1 MTITKTS
8 NFNEDDVRDLRLAF
22 DPDGTL
28 ESDLREIWTVIK
40 DGVDED
46 VRRFW
51 RPFAG
56 DATPYHLGQDRID
69 DLVRRDID
77 YTELKFTGGLSQKLV
92 GKMVRRGRASSMDRA
107 TEIAFSAGLLRSYHA
122 RHARLSAALTGDP
135 ATLSRLTHSLYTL
148 YALETSVLLNGASLQ
163 RADQELADSAEH
175 RSKLEAIDRSQCWLE
190 MTIDGTIVTANRNLL
205 SLMGYTMTEVAGRH
219 HSMLCSPEDR
229 ASQDYLDL
237 WANLRAGRFVQREY
251 RRRTKGGAYVHLQ
264 ATYNPIFDQHGSVV
278 KIVKWA
284 TDVTAMRQAEQTES
298 ARAQQFH
305 QEAETRRKAH
315 EDTLSKLAE
324 IVDDI
329 GAVTRQTSML
339 ALNASIEAARAG
351 ERGKSFAVV
360 ANEVK
365 LLSSRIRDATATA
378 ANVLTYGQQSIR
390 L

>member
-8 NFNEDDVRDLRLAF
+8 NFNEDDIRDLLLAF

-28 ESDLREIWTVIK
+28 ESDLREIWAVIE

-46 VRRFW
+46 LRRFW
-51 RPFAG
+51 EPFAG
-56 DATPYHLGQDRID
+56 DATPYHLTQDRID
-69 DLVRRDID
+69 ELVRRDID
-77 YTELKFTGGLSQKLV
+77 YTKLKFTGGLTQKLI
-92 GKMVRRGRASSMDRA
+92 GKMIRRGRASSIDRA

-122 RHARLSAALTGDP
+122 RHARLSAALTDDP
-135 ATLSRLTHSLYTL
+135 VTLTRLTHSLYAL

-163 RADQELADSAEH
+163 RADKELADSAEH
-175 RSKLEAIDRSQCWLE
+175 RSTLAAIDRSQCWLE
-190 MTIDGTIVTANRNLL
+190 MTIDGTIVTANRNFL
-205 SLMGYTMTEVAGRH
+205 SVMGYTMTELAGRH
-219 HSMLCSPEDR
+219 HSILCSPEDR
-229 ASQDYLDL
+229 DSQEYVNFWAS
-237 WANLRAGRFVQREY
+237 LRAGLFAQREY
-251 RRRTKGGAYVHLQ
+251 RRRTKAGADVHLQ
-264 ATYNPIFDQHGSVV
+264 ATYNPILDQDGAVV
-278 KIVKWA
+278 KVVKWA
-284 TDVTAMRQAEQTES
+284 TDVTAMRVAEQTES
-298 ARAQQFH
+298 ARARRFRE
-305 QEAETRRKAH
+305 EAETRRKAH

-378 ANVLTYGQQSIR
+378 ANVLTYGQRSIR
-390 L
+390 G

>member
-8 NFNEDDVRDLRLAF
+8 NFNEDDIRDLRSAF

-28 ESDLREIWTVIK
+28 ESDLREIWAVIK

-46 VRRFW
+46 LRRFW
-51 RPFAG
+51 QPFAG
-56 DATPYHLGQDRID
+56 EATPYLLAQDQID
-69 DLVRRDID
+69 DLIRRDIV
-77 YTELKFTGGLSQKLV
+77 YTTLKFTGGLTQKLI
-92 GKMVRRGRASSMDRA
+92 GKMIRRGRASSIDRA

-122 RHARLSAALTGDP
+122 RQTRLSTMLADNP
-135 ATLSRLTHSLYTL
+135 ATLTRLTHSLYTL

-163 RADQELADSAEH
+163 RADKELADSAEH
-175 RSKLEAIDRSQCWLE
+175 RSTLDAIDRSQCWLE
-190 MTIDGTIVTANRNLL
+190 MTTDGTIVTANRNFL
-205 SLMGYTMTEVAGRH
+205 SVMGYTMAELAGRH
-219 HSMLCSPEDR
+219 HSILCSPDDR
-229 ASQDYLDL
+229 SSQDYVDF
-237 WANLRAGRFVQREY
+237 WASLRAGRFVQREY
-251 RRRTKGGAYVHLQ
+251 RRRTKAGADVYLQ
-264 ATYNPIFDQHGSVV
+264 ATYNPILDQYGTVV

-284 TDVTAMRQAEQTES
+284 TDVTAMRLAEQTES
-298 ARAQQFH
+298 ARAQRFR
-305 QEAETRRKAH
+305 QEAETRRTAH
-315 EDTLSKLAE
+315 GQTLSKLAE

-365 LLSSRIRDATATA
+365 LLSGRIRDATATA